1 MFLLTTI
8 IIILLVLIG
17 IVMLVPFHIFFDLS
31 FHDMKLVGN
40 FQLKWMGIKVV
51 SRKIPSKEPSKKKE
65 KKEPER
71 EEKKEE
77 KESKGFKL
85 DEAKKFLH
93 LGWKAL
99 PHLKPIL
106 TGFID
111 SLNIENL
118 LLRVEIGFESSV
130 DTEFLMGCLWAVAA
144 LLKPVS
150 NLQLEV
156 IPVLDGKGVSG
167 DCNAHISL
175 RLSKITYEILRAL
188 SHKPVRNMLMYILRR
203 RSSKNSGGTSD
214 DGIFKGRKKN
224 SGSSNP

>member
-1 MFLLTTI
+1 MFLLTAI
-8 IIILLVLIG
+8 IVILLVLIG

-31 FHDMKLVGN
+31 FHDLKLVGN
-40 FQLKWMGIKVV
+40 FQLKWMGIGIV
-51 SRKIPSKEPSKKKE
+51 SRKIPSEKPSKKKE
-65 KKEPER
+65 KKEPEK
-71 EEKKEE
+71 EEKTEE

-85 DEAKKFLH
+85 DEAKEFLH
-93 LGWKAL
+93 LGWNAL

-111 SLNIENL
+111 SINLENFV
-118 LLRVEIGFESSV
+118 LRVEMGFESSV
-130 DTEFLMGCLWAVAA
+130 DNEFLMGCLWAVAA
-144 LLKPVS
+144 LMKPVP

-156 IPVLDGKGVSG
+156 IPLPDGKGVSG

-175 RLSKITYEILRAL
+175 RLFRITYEILRAL
-188 SHKPVRNMLMYILRR
+188 SHKPVRSMLIYILRR

-214 DGIFKGRKKN
+214 DGIFKGFKKN

>member
-1 MFLLTTI
+1 VFLIAII
-8 IIILLVLIG
+8 IIILLALIG

-51 SRKIPSKEPSKKKE
+51 SRKIPSEEPPKKKE
-65 KKEPER
+65 KKEPET

-77 KESKGFKL
+77 KKSKGFKL
-85 DEAKKFLH
+85 DEVKEFLH

-111 SLNIENL
+111 SINLENL
-118 LLRVEIGFESSV
+118 VLRVKMGFESSV

-144 LLKPVS
+144 LLKPVP

-156 IPVLDGKGVSG
+156 IPLPDGKGVSG

-175 RLSKITYEILRAL
+175 RLSRITYEILRAL
-188 SHKPVRNMLMYILRR
+188 SHKPVRSMLIYILRR

-214 DGIFKGRKKN
+214 DGIFKGLKKN

>member
-1 MFLLTTI
+1 MFLIATI
-8 IIILLVLIG
+8 IIILLALIG

-51 SRKIPSKEPSKKKE
+51 SRKIPSEEPSKKKE
-65 KKEPER
+65 KKEPET

-77 KESKGFKL
+77 KKSKGFKL
-85 DEAKKFLH
+85 DEAKEFLH
-93 LGWKAL
+93 LGWNAL

-111 SLNIENL
+111 SINLENL
-118 LLRVEIGFESSV
+118 VLRVKIGFESSV
-130 DTEFLMGCLWAVAA
+130 DTEFLIGCLWAVAA
-144 LLKPVS
+144 LLKPVP

-156 IPVLDGKGVSG
+156 IPLPDGKGVSG

-175 RLSKITYEILRAL
+175 RLFRITYEILRAL
-188 SHKPVRNMLMYILRR
+188 SHKPVRSMFIYILRR

-214 DGIFKGRKKN
+214 DGIFKGFKKN

>member
-1 MFLLTTI
+1 VFLLTAI
-8 IIILLVLIG
+8 IVILLVLIG

-31 FHDMKLVGN
+31 FHDLKLVGN
-40 FQLKWMGIKVV
+40 FQLKWMGIGIV
-51 SRKIPSKEPSKKKE
+51 SRKIPSEKPSKKKE
-65 KKEPER
+65 KKEPEK
-71 EEKKEE
+71 EEKTEE

-85 DEAKKFLH
+85 DEAKEFLH
-93 LGWKAL
+93 LGWNAL

-111 SLNIENL
+111 SINLENFV
-118 LLRVEIGFESSV
+118 LRVEMGFESSV
-130 DTEFLMGCLWAVAA
+130 DNEFLMGCLWAVAA
-144 LLKPVS
+144 LMKPVP

-156 IPVLDGKGVSG
+156 IPLPDGKGVSG

-175 RLSKITYEILRAL
+175 RLFRITYEILRAL
-188 SHKPVRNMLMYILRR
+188 SHKPVRSMLIYILRR

-214 DGIFKGRKKN
+214 DGIFKGFKKN

>member
-1 MFLLTTI
+1 MFLLTAI
-8 IIILLVLIG
+8 IVILLVLIG

-31 FHDMKLVGN
+31 FHDLKLVGN
-40 FQLKWMGIKVV
+40 FQLKWMGIGIV
-51 SRKIPSKEPSKKKE
+51 SRKIPSEKPSKKKE
-65 KKEPER
+65 KKEPEK
-71 EEKKEE
+71 EEKTEE

-85 DEAKKFLH
+85 DEAKEFLH
-93 LGWKAL
+93 LGWNAL

-111 SLNIENL
+111 SINLENFV
-118 LLRVEIGFESSV
+118 LRVEMGFESSV
-130 DTEFLMGCLWAVAA
+130 DTEFLMGCSWAVAA
-144 LLKPVS
+144 LLKPVP

-156 IPVLDGKGVSG
+156 IPVPDGKGVSG

-175 RLSKITYEILRAL
+175 RLFRITYEILRAL
-188 SHKPVRNMLMYILRR
+188 SHKPVRSMLIYILRR

-214 DGIFKGRKKN
+214 DGIFKGFKKN